1 MLSTDLIGGK
11 QAEKWSALSRSFDGR
26 AALRFLAFDDADD
39 GGDDHAG
46 LADGFESID
55 RGCAGR
61 ADIVNNDDARAFAAE
76 ALDAASGPV
85 RFFGFANQ
93 KTVNKPRSGRRQSA
107 PCAGRRYVRNDWI
120 GAERETAD
128 SFSLDGV
135 LIKQIENRLAGQ
147 PSAFGVKRRRAAINV
162 IVACAA
168 GRELEMAE
176 AKAGAGQDRE

>member
-1 MLSTDLIGGK
+1 VFGADVIRRK
-11 QAEKWSALSRSFDGR
+11 QAEKWGTLGRGFNGR
-26 AALRFLAFDDADD
+26 ATVRFLAFDDADD

-46 LADGFESID
+46 LAGGFESVD

-61 ADIVNNDDARAFAAE
+61 ANIVNNDDARAFAAE

-128 SFSLDGV
+128 SFGLDGV
-135 LIKQIENRLAGQ
+135 LVEQIENRLAGQ